1 MLPAGLFVIA
11 MVIEHA
17 PVWDSLVDVVL
28 ASFNF
33 FFFTPFGFGG
43 AGGGASLSYTV
54 SLQVFIM

>member
-1 MLPAGLFVIA
+1 VLPAGLFVIA
-11 MVIEHA
+11 MVIEHD

-33 FFFTPFGFGG
+33 FFTRFGFGG